1 MHYHIDP
8 LENSTKYNKIFD
20 PEPYLEIFYKEY
32 YKGCPNGG
40 PTISSFCNFDKTIK
54 HCDCW
59 DCQGIKWGIFEEIKK
74 DEEIDLFIYFK

>member
-32 YKGCPNGG
+32 YKRYPNGG
-40 PTISSFCNFDKTIK
+40 PTISSFCNFDKTILLGLSRNK
-54 HCDCW
+54 MGHFR
-59 DCQGIKWGIFEEIKK
+59 GNKKRRRNRSFYIF
-74 DEEIDLFIYFK
+74 